1 MPKSTVQTL
10 DVTDKEFHSAIQLLT
25 QFLYII
31 RDMAS
36 TEDERNKKNSKI
48 LTQNIF
54 YHDMCVVSQFAFK
67 QFDYKKHNVDFLA
80 DIIEFNHLML
90 EMLEEYSK
98 GKVLTI

>member
-1 MPKSTVQTL
+1 
-10 DVTDKEFHSAIQLLT
+10 
-25 QFLYII
+25 
-31 RDMAS
+31 MAS